1 MKFVLFAAI
10 AAILATVVTAYA
22 QQVRCY
28 AVCSN
33 GDCQQVCV
41 R

>member
-1 MKFVLFAAI
+1 MKFVFFAAI

-22 QQVRCY
+22 QVRCY
-28 AVCSN
+28 AVCQQ
-33 GDCQQVCV
+33 GECTQVCI